1 MNSNSRFDLSK
12 LDFDKNRLA
21 KRKKLFL
28 LSLPIAGPVSILVI
42 VLLVFGLS
50 ILVSSSM
57 FNSSSF
63 DSAKLWLKPAETLS
77 FVDQTLVY
85 YNRGNIEHKM
95 SDFEQSEVS
104 YIKALGTTDK
114 FRECSIRINLVS
126 SLEAQSDKLVNE
138 REFDKAIVILDKAK
152 SVISDGAI
160 SCGLSLA
167 ELEEIELNNSN
178 KASEIGKNTEEQN
191 PSEIAKQQYSRIDS
205 KLKQAKK
212 SKNAGQISKEQDSQA
227 EQKSNEASEPSEEAL
242 NDLREKS
249 LSAQKNRSES
259 QRKRDYRKLTKED
272 FSSGRKVW

>member
-104 YIKALGTTDK
+104 YIRALGTTDK
-114 FRECSIRINLVS
+114 SRECSIRINLVS

-212 SKNAGQISKEQDSQA
+212 SKNAGQISKEQDRQA